1 MRKMLAR
8 GAVTAAIVS
17 AGMVAAAG
25 TAVAAPSDKLQT
37 FGTGDV
43 TVSQDGTVNIVND
56 AGEYGGVYVKS
67 KSNSGKSLS
76 QADFSFT
83 NNGGDVAGGAPRFSI
98 PIDTDNNGK
107 TDNGYAFIDVAGC
120 GGATGDNTV
129 VSTDN
134 ANCQVN
140 FNGVSYA
147 NWDAFAAANPT
158 YRIDPGSIPFVIADV
173 QGSYSVTDISLR

>member
-1 MRKMLAR
+1 MRKMLTR
-8 GAVTAAIVS
+8 GIVTAAVAS
-17 AGMVAAAG
+17 AGMLAAG
-25 TAVAAPSDKLQT
+25 PAVAAQPDKLQT

-43 TVSQDGTVNIVND
+43 TVAGNTVNINND

-107 TDNGYAFIDVAGC
+107 TGDGYAFIDVAGC
-120 GGATGDNTV
+120 GGTTGDYTV

-134 ANCQVN
+134 ANCHVN
-140 FNGVSYA
+140 FSGVDYA

-158 YRIDPGSIPFVIADV
+158 YRIDPGSIPFVISD
-173 QGSYSVTDISLR
+173 QPGTYSVKDISLR